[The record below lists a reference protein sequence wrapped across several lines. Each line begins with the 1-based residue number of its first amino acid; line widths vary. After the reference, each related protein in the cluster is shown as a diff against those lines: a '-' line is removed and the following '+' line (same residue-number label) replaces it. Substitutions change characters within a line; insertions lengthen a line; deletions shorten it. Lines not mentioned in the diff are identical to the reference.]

1 MDQLREHLTE
11 DFQPKSGMISGV
23 KRLSTDAVTTTAELR
38 DFVRSLKGRSP
49 QEVMGIV
56 ASNALTQAM
65 ISSTIATVVLLAVL
79 TVPFAFG
86 NSAKAKSTKPS
97 AATNVEPSKADS
109 ANSKSTNSG
118 DTPSEEDIKKA
129 SKAMGLDETKTAD
142 PKKNPLDSFDNLLD
156 KVK

>member
-1 MDQLREHLTE
+1 
-11 DFQPKSGMISGV
+11 MIGGV
-23 KRLSTDAVTTTAELR
+23 KRLSTDAVTTTSELR

-65 ISSTIATVVLLAVL
+65 IGSTIATAVLLAVL

-86 NSAKAKSTKPS
+86 SSAKTKSTKPV
-97 AATNVEPSKADS
+97 ATTNAEPAKTDTTS
-109 ANSKSTNSG
+109 SKSTNSG

-129 SKAMGLDETKTAD
+129 SKAMGLDETKTAN
-142 PKKNPLDSFDNLLD
+142 PNKNPLDNFDNLLD

>member
-1 MDQLREHLTE
+1 MV
-11 DFQPKSGMISGV
+11 SGV
-23 KRLSTDAVTTTAELR
+23 KRLSTDAVTTTSELR

-65 ISSTIATVVLLAVL
+65 IGSTIATVVLLAVL

-86 NSAKAKSTKPS
+86 SPAKAKSTKPG
-97 AATNVEPSKADS
+97 AATNAEPAKTDSVASKT
-109 ANSKSTNSG
+109 TNSDG
-118 DTPSEEDIKKA
+118 TPSEEDIKKA